1 MKRSR
6 DEQMFILGSVST
18 WIFLQIFPISFY
30 NCDLSVF
37 LILINYDFDFMKRL
51 NNKWNLSQGLSQ
63 CYGGKSEI
71 YNDGDYQEKICR
83 KGKYITT

>member
-18 WIFLQIFPISFY
+18 WIFFF